1 MPPSCPVFHRHDDD
15 DGERDGR
22 GRVSGRV
29 ALSIETTGMK
39 GNRKRRRVEGASRSW
54 MRERVR
60 LLGKRLQDVRKM
72 I

>member
-1 MPPSCPVFHRHDDD
+1 MPPLCPVFHRHDDD
-15 DGERDGR
+15 DGGRDGR

-29 ALSIETTGMK
+29 ALSIDGDE
-39 GNRKRRRVEGASRSW
+39 RKPKKASRVEGASRSW